1 MWFDTVLKE
10 RACERFVSSFA
21 NRKPF
26 IYGLVQII
34 QFLEE
39 HKFLLENSDGQ
50 SYDDASN
57 MKGSEQGQ
65 PGFLKSIN
73 KYAYYVPCANHSLN
87 FVGEKL
93 FFTVPEVID

>member
-1 MWFDTVLKE
+1 MRDLLAVLPIE
-10 RACERFVSSFA
+10 NHSSMALF
-21 NRKPF
+21 NT
-26 IYGLVQII
+26 II